1 MYGEPS
7 RIRALAERLESR
19 AAQLRSEADALWATS
34 EDVAWVSVAADLMR
48 HEAGERRHELTG
60 VARAYDEAAQ
70 AVRAHAAEV
79 QRLLDLIASI
89 ERQVRAIVGE
99 AMQRAQEAVGR
110 VLDGVRDA
118 LTPGEEA
125 DRRLAATAL
134 PPPGH
139 RDWLRMPATVP
150 GVQL

>member
-7 RIRALAERLESR
+7 RIRAVAERLESR

-34 EDVAWVSVAADLMR
+34 DGAAWVSLAADRMR
-48 HEAGERRHELTG
+48 AEAAERRLELVD
-60 VARAYDEAAQ
+60 VARAYDEAAT
-70 AVRAHAAEV
+70 AVRAHATEV
-79 QRLLDLIASI
+79 QRLLDLIATI
-89 ERQVRAIVGE
+89 ERQVLALVGE
-99 AMQRAQEAVGR
+99 AVERAKEAVGR

-125 DRRLAATAL
+125 ARQLAQLPL

-139 RDWLRMPATVP
+139 REWLRMPGLVP
-150 GVQL
+150 GVRL